1 MSDDSKIISTYTRA
15 QALNDG
21 TLINI
26 SETARSIGYKYPM
39 AITSTLAADLTG
51 PSGVFWTLYRFAKL
65 IAKTPQQGNDLI
77 VLKDVAGS
85 EAWLHLGP
93 GDNGEPVMTLMRPSD
108 W

>member
-1 MSDDSKIISTYTRA
+1 MSDDNQIISTYTRA

-26 SETARSIGYKYPM
+26 SETAKTVGYKYPM

-51 PSGVFWTLYRFAKL
+51 HSAVFWTLYRFAKL
-65 IAKTPQQGNDLI
+65 IAETSQEGNDLI
-77 VLKDVAGS
+77 VLKDVEGG

-93 GDNGEPVMTLMRPSD
+93 GDNGEPVLTLMRPQD